1 MQCLVSK
8 PLNQE
13 LFLCHVEGSRP
24 SWRAKL
30 GLSKLNLRIHI
41 DLSNSVFL
49 SITGGPLSPQ

>member
-13 LFLCHVEGSRP
+13 LFLCHEERSRP